1 MCLKLSFYY
10 DVDILENK
18 TYSKRERKKVIL
30 RVEKW
35 DDVGQRK

>member
-1 MCLKLSFYY
+1 MQIYW
-10 DVDILENK
+10 K
-18 TYSKRERKKVIL
+18 TRLTVKESEKKVIL